1 MRSESVTVHKGG
13 REERYKI
20 YVEDYVI
27 AYLKFQADTLEMS
40 EIFFYGYDE
49 REQNK
54 IVIYGAGKNKQLA
67 VFDKYVLL
75 EKVACRLTQAGPVFM
90 IREKE
95 ELYEVRGYDIFYHEN
110 TEMQNYMIECKQQDA
125 AAVDGH
131 AHCGAVDRDAEPADS
146 HLHYT
151 LTLQLGVIF
160 VILVAI
166 VINSTNSYDRMEQ
179 LNQSA
184 KEVFFALENQEAETS
199 MMTGAKTADVEEV
212 PEDAAVT
219 ADTQQ
224 SAESGEETSGVEQ
237 SADKVEETSG
247 VGQSAD
253 KVEETAVTDQLPEN
267 IEETV
272 NADQEADDKQT
283 DTDEAQQEA
292 EALSRNVV
300 RYYEIERG
308 DTLYTISKE
317 IYGDTSKVQ
326 QICDL
331 NQIKDPD
338 DIRYGQKI
346 ILP

>member
-131 AHCGAVDRDAEPADS
+131 AHCSAVDRDAESADS

-199 MMTGAKTADVEEV
+199 MMTSAKTADAEEV

-237 SADKVEETSG
+237 SAE
-247 VGQSAD
+247 
-253 KVEETAVTDQLPEN
+253 KVEETAAADQLSEN

-272 NADQEADDKQT
+272 NADEEADDKQT